1 MPGWIVKLARFR
13 DGSSI
18 RLGLVE
24 GDQIV
29 DLRSG
34 ESRLPDD
41 LLALLRAG
49 DDGWQAVRHASRAA
63 LRRPLSSVRLCA
75 PIAAPRKFL
84 GLGLSFRSH
93 VEELRS
99 RGDAIPA
106 HQVWFNKQV
115 TAVNGP
121 FDPIHLPKVSRQLD
135 YEGELAIV
143 IGRKARHVHRRDAMS
158 VIAGYLVCNDLTVRD
173 WQRRTPTAT
182 LGKSFDT
189 HGPIGPWLTTAD
201 EILHPENLR
210 IRTWVDGEL
219 RQDGNT
225 SDLIYSFGEMIEELT
240 TAFTLEPG
248 DILTT
253 GTPSGIGAAAN
264 PPRFLEEGQVV
275 RVEVE
280 RLGWIE
286 NEVVAE
292 PC

>member
-1 MPGWIVKLARFR
+1 LKLARFR
-13 DGSSI
+13 DGSST

-24 GDQIV
+24 GDEII

-49 DDGWQAVRHASRAA
+49 DDGLQAVRHAARTAH
-63 LRRPLSSVRLCA
+63 RRPLSSVRLCA

-93 VEELRS
+93 VEEIRA
-99 RGDAIPA
+99 GGGVIPA

-143 IGRKARHVHRRDAMS
+143 IGKKARHVHRRDARS
-158 VIAGYLVCNDLTVRD
+158 VIAGYLVCNDVTVRD

-225 SDLIYSFGEMIEELT
+225 NDLIYSFGEMIEELS

-248 DILTT
+248 DVLTT